1 MDKSLLC
8 TEFCDQTDC
17 PHMAVNV
24 CGHVTLLYLTAGISA
39 HGMSV
44 KLASSLWICA
54 ASTIGHR
61 KEVFFGIG
69 NEELPYYRSQTK
81 FAKVMFLF
89 LSVSHSVHRGV
100 CSRGCLVLGGAGPGG
115 VCLVETPR
123 TATAAGGTHPT
134 GMHSCC
140 FVVTF
145 YPRFWKWASWNAQF
159 FFLHEMEFNLCYVT
173 FNLCEVRLEN
183 IGKFLSFP
191 MFGSIWAN
199 LNLVYTRWDSTHTL
213 WNWD

>member
-1 MDKSLLC
+1 MSQRVSRFKHLNQSVRRWYKRRYIVTEGRLNATQKHREPERTLHKLHRAKVMDKSLLC

-69 NEELPYYRSQTK
+69 NEELPYYRSPTK
-81 FAKVMFLF
+81 FAKVMFLP

-100 CSRGCLVLGGAGPGG
+100 CSRGCLVLGGGWSRG
-115 VCLVETPR
+115 VCAWWKPPGRLLLRAVRILLECILV
-123 TATAAGGTHPT
+123 A
-134 GMHSCC
+134 
-140 FVVTF
+140 
-145 YPRFWKWASWNAQF
+145 
-159 FFLHEMEFNLCYVT
+159 L
-173 FNLCEVRLEN
+173 
-183 IGKFLSFP
+183 
-191 MFGSIWAN
+191 
-199 LNLVYTRWDSTHTL
+199 
-213 WNWD
+213 